1 MIQGKERGKESG
13 SAAYMASKISSN
25 PMWSR
30 RDSVFVLAVVDIS
43 IWIKWIWLK
52 HGIIADAERYHH
64 VSTRLITRMQ
74 S

>member
-1 MIQGKERGKESG
+1 MIQGKERGKENG

-43 IWIKWIWLK
+43 I
-52 HGIIADAERYHH
+52 
-64 VSTRLITRMQ
+64 
-74 S
+74 